1 MIIFILPRVLPR
13 CTRPA
18 IHNTVLIL
26 PHTPGKPKRLAE
38 LADETD
44 FVDNAKEQEYN
55 QIL

>member
-1 MIIFILPRVLPR
+1 
-13 CTRPA
+13 
-18 IHNTVLIL
+18 VLIL